1 MKKWL
6 IVLFLLFTTTSLTF
20 AKIYQ
25 IPEELKQDVRN
36 DYKEFKA
43 EASTN
48 ESKFNLAMSYAY
60 TGQIKKGWDL
70 LKTIDRSY
78 SKVVIDTYSK
88 KIEED
93 PNEWR
98 NYFKI
103 AFGYFF
109 AKERETAIDYF
120 YKVLDHKPD
129 MVWAYGFIALIH
141 GEMGEVDTAIKICK
155 KALKMEPQA
164 TAIHFLL
171 AEGYRKKGKYFRFVK
186 EMLVVGR
193 LQTEES
199 IRRRGEP

>member
-1 MKKWL
+1 MKKWILVL
-6 IVLFLLFTTTSLTF
+6 ICLCAMSSVTS
-20 AKIYQ
+20 AKIFK
-25 IPEELKQDVRN
+25 ISEELKQDVRS
-36 DYKEFKA
+36 DYEIFKGD
-43 EASTN
+43 ESSN

-78 SKVVIDTYSK
+78 SRVVIDRYNQ
-88 KIEED
+88 KIKENPD
-93 PNEWR
+93 AWK
-98 NYFKI
+98 YHFKV

-109 AKERETAIDYF
+109 AKEKKTAIGEF
-120 YKVLDHKPD
+120 YKVLEIKPD
-129 MVWAYGFIALIH
+129 MVWAYGFIALIQ
-141 GEMGEVDTAIKICK
+141 GEMGEVDEAIRICK

-171 AEGYRKKGKYFRFVK
+171 AEGYRKKGKYFRFLK